1 MEEQFYVF
9 EVMPNQF
16 TIIYRHAPKF
26 VVGIK
31 KLWIMKGFPPFHLA
45 FCYLKLGH
53 DCKHLLD
60 KKGET

>member
-1 MEEQFYVF
+1 M
-9 EVMPNQF
+9 MANQF
-16 TIIYRHAPKF
+16 TTIYRHAPKF

-53 DCKHLLD
+53 DCKYLLD